1 MREDAKMGFVADAR
15 ERLIRAGWR
24 QIVRDIRAG
33 HARELERAGLFDRMR
48 IEARIREDEMVEV
61 TPHSFRLRK
70 RILQANRRK

>member
-48 IEARIREDEMVEV
+48 IEARIREEIRTALD
-61 TPHSFRLRK
+61 RL
-70 RILQANRRK
+70 APPGACY